1 MRDNYWDNWKG
12 IAIIAVVSVHV
23 LGQTSSFSLDSFNN
37 LFGVFLR
44 QFVNFCVALFFFLS
58 GYFTPKERPESNIA
72 FYKKRISKIFLP
84 YLVWTFIYTPIHI
97 LGGDF
102 SVSKFIYNLIFGTG
116 VFIGYFVIALIQLV
130 ILTPFLYKLKSIS
143 LWVVFIGISLCFSI
157 GYTYYFQLI
166 DYGSPLSKFPFNGLP
181 FFIWLPFYLL
191 GFYLSKINR
200 AIALSTRKITYSY
213 ILLIILSLIE
223 AFYWLNSNREFS
235 VSQLKVTTYL
245 TSVAVCLYVISTYK
259 PTNKKSY
266 LTWLGEN
273 SYFIYLSH
281 LFVMTP
287 LVMIFRK
294 VPLIYNNSVF
304 YYLLMSIFIIIL
316 CALMKVIAVKLLSA
330 KIANKFLG

>member
-1 MRDNYWDNWKG
+1 MRNNYWDNWKG

-23 LGQTSSFSLDSFNN
+23 LSKTSSFPLDSFNN

-58 GYFTPKERPESNIA
+58 GYFTPKDSPESNVG

-84 YLVWTFIYTPIHI
+84 YLIWTFIYTPIHL

-102 SVSKFIYNLIFGTG
+102 SLSKFIYNLIFGTG
-116 VFIGYFVIALIQLV
+116 IFIGYFVIALIQLV
-130 ILTPFLYKLKSIS
+130 LLTPFLYKIKLKSVWLVFMSIS
-143 LWVVFIGISLCFSI
+143 LCVSI

-166 DYGSPLSKFPFNGLP
+166 DHGSPLSKFPFNGLP

-200 AIALSTRKITYSY
+200 GITLSTRKITYSY
-213 ILLIILSLIE
+213 VLLVILSLVE

-245 TSVAVCLYVISTYK
+245 ASVAVCLYVISTYK
-259 PTNKKSY
+259 AVDKKSY

-281 LFVMTP
+281 LFVMAP
-287 LVMIFRK
+287 LAVIFRK
-294 VPLIYNNSVF
+294 IPFVYNNSVL
-304 YYLLMSIFIIIL
+304 YYLVMSICIIML
-316 CALMKVIAVKLLSA
+316 CALMKIITVKLFSA